1 MSSDVSGPVGGDV
14 ARIESLERR
23 VSALAL
29 GFESLLYILAGDA
42 DDDIKR
48 AAFCE
53 ALALAKTPALIA
65 DAEQAL
71 AEGRAKAV
79 LASYED
85 CSRRR
90 ALPPANP
97 ADLRLGREA
106 VLGQ

>member
-71 AEGRAKAV
+71 AEGAREGRARELRRLLAKARST
-79 LASYED
+79 AS
-85 CSRRR
+85 
-90 ALPPANP
+90 
-97 ADLRLGREA
+97 
-106 VLGQ
+106 